1 MYKHRILGGK
11 QPQWLP
17 FRFFFHFRCCSVR
30 SFSAFFPD
38 SIQCSLIWMP
48 KWAHKTKWDKRKI
61 WIKNLVSVRR
71 RRRRRQQWIRLHR
84 PRGRWARYA
93 KPIHR
98 SIKKT
103 LINPSIC
110 FRSRAFFGTSQCTPT
125 DFLNTKF
132 DCGPSICFQLFGET
146 RLSTSSTIIF
156 RKKINFIKYHGNID
170 SS

>member
-1 MYKHRILGGK
+1 MHKHRILGGK

-17 FRFFFHFRCCSVR
+17 FRFFFHFCCCWCCCCCCSVR

-71 RRRRRQQWIRLHR
+71 RRRKQWIRLHR

-93 KPIHR
+93 KPIHS

-110 FRSRAFFGTSQCTPT
+110 FRYRAFLRTSQL
-125 DFLNTKF
+125 LNVFRFFGHKVCFVVLQYVF
-132 DCGPSICFQLFGET
+132 DCLVRPDF
-146 RLSTSSTIIF
+146 RLHLLLYSEKNQF
-156 RKKINFIKYHGNID
+156 Y
-170 SS
+170 